1 MNKSSLISELNEKQ
15 KSAVTRPRQPV
26 LVIAGPGTGKTRT
39 LIARILYQIENLQIN
54 PGQILALTF
63 SNKAAGEIKNRLEK
77 ILKSNAEKIKVCTFH
92 SFCLDILRKNYE
104 EAGLVK
110 TFSVCDGDYQ
120 KRLLKQLMI
129 SRVRENIDRKINGI
143 LLAFSNHMLK
153 GKTLPVFSAAIFN
166 DYTRHLHKHNL
177 IDYDQV
183 LLKTLTLLNTNS
195 DILDQYRFLNQAI
208 LIDEFQDTDPIQYQI
223 IKLLA
228 EKHGNIFVVADDDQS
243 IYAWRGASPANIRTY
258 MEDFNIQ
265 KPIFL
270 DLNYRSGPG
279 IMDTAQKIVQST
291 DRIEPDKI
299 INSPNNIDASIQI
312 QTFND
317 EEQEIDFIINVI
329 GNWVEN
335 KNTPLSE
342 IAVIYPRHLFGE
354 RISSYLIKNRIPHQ
368 MAAGKN
374 LTDNPLMQKISLY
387 LKLIRD
393 PADSL
398 ILEELVETEL
408 GYHIYKQVQETGQ
421 IKKIGF
427 RKALSEL
434 STQETIS
441 YQVRRQINT
450 FVGNIANLVNLKS
463 FYRFKQLINEILK
476 STQEISISILNNNI
490 SRIKPVDHK
499 YIKQLNSPAPAIW
512 IYHSDDK
519 IRFIAKSMLE
529 AAFDKQVL
537 EFNQEKIIH
546 LKKEDVVLLL
556 KPFPIK
562 DLPCHY
568 VNIFSKQVSR
578 RNGIL
583 SHLFRWLQVQLN
595 AIPNKIFDNYVVF
608 DLETTGKDPEKCGI
622 VEIAAVKIEKGKKLD
637 EFHSLINPG
646 IPIEASAQAVHNISD
661 ADVES
666 SPSIA
671 DVWPKFE
678 KFIGNNLLIAHN
690 GYEFDFKLL
699 DRVSKQLKRPKLK
712 NIRYDSLIL
721 ARNLFPSAQNSI
733 DGLVDR
739 YKLDAGQ
746 RHRALDDVIVLHEIF
761 QKLLT
766 VVKQNEICTQ
776 GEEFTEFV
784 ALGNVLE
791 SQVTATED
799 KIFFMAGIRKLLS
812 PYSNIRKKYTE
823 KFAIDDQELSNNLIR
838 IKERIAPGI
847 AGYETFDD
855 FFKRLLET
863 AEEFNHLEIDLAIA
877 EFLSYISLINPQDCL
892 ENIDAVSLLTYH
904 SAKGLEFERVILVG
918 VEDEQMPSFFAY
930 KLDYDDDRPVNEKI
944 EEQKRLFYV
953 GITRAKIEVI
963 MTLVK
968 NRFGRR
974 QKSSPFLNDIKSD
987 INIKIFQ

>member
-1 MNKSSLISELNEKQ
+1 
-15 KSAVTRPRQPV
+15 
-26 LVIAGPGTGKTRT
+26 
-39 LIARILYQIENLQIN
+39 
-54 PGQILALTF
+54 
-63 SNKAAGEIKNRLEK
+63 
-77 ILKSNAEKIKVCTFH
+77 
-92 SFCLDILRKNYE
+92 
-104 EAGLVK
+104 
-110 TFSVCDGDYQ
+110 CDGDYQ

>member
-1 MNKSSLISELNEKQ
+1 MNKNSLISELNEKQ
-15 KSAVTRPRQPV
+15 KSAVTRPRQPI

-39 LIARILYQIENLQIN
+39 LIARILFQIENLKIN

-77 ILKSNAEKIKVCTFH
+77 ILKSNAEKIKVSTFH

-104 EAGLVK
+104 EAGLTK
-110 TFSVCDGDYQ
+110 TFSICDGDYQ
-120 KRLLKQLMI
+120 KRLLKQLLI

-143 LLAFSNHMLK
+143 LLAFSNHILK
-153 GKTLPVFSAAIFN
+153 GKTLPVFSAAIF
-166 DYTRHLHKHNL
+166 DEYTRHLQKHNL
-177 IDYDQV
+177 IDYDQILIKTLN
-183 LLKTLTLLNTNS
+183 LLKDNK

-208 LIDEFQDTDPIQYQI
+208 LVDEFQDTDPIQYQMV
-223 IKLLA
+223 KLLA

-243 IYAWRGASPANIRTY
+243 IYAWRGANPVNIRTY

-265 KPIFL
+265 QPIFL

-299 INSPNNIDASIQI
+299 IKSPNNTDASIQV

-317 EEQEIDFIINVI
+317 EEQEILFLVNKISD
-329 GNWVEN
+329 WVGQL
-335 KNTPLSE
+335 KTPLSE
-342 IAVIYPRHLFGE
+342 IALIYPRHQFGE

-408 GYHIYKQVQETGQ
+408 GYHICKQVQETSQ
-421 IKKIGF
+421 IKKISF
-427 RKALSEL
+427 RKALSEI
-434 STQETIS
+434 SIQETIS

-476 STQEISISILNNNI
+476 STQEISLSVLNDHL
-490 SRIKPVDHK
+490 SRLKPVEYKHL
-499 YIKQLNSPAPAIW
+499 KQLTSPSTEIW

-519 IRFIAKSMLE
+519 LRFIAKSLLE
-529 AAFDKQVL
+529 TAFDKQVL
-537 EFNQEKIIH
+537 ELSHEKLIH
-546 LKKEDVVLLL
+546 LKKEDIVLLL
-556 KPFPIK
+556 EPFPVE
-562 DLPCHY
+562 DLPCLY

-595 AIPNKIFDNYVVF
+595 STKNRIFENYVVF
-608 DLETTGKDPEKCGI
+608 DLETTGKNPEKCGI
-622 VEIAAVKIEKGKKLD
+622 VEIAAIKIVDGKKVD

-646 IPIEASAQAVHNISD
+646 MPIEAAAHAVHNISD

-671 DVWPKFE
+671 EIWPKFE
-678 KFIGNNLLIAHN
+678 KFIGNDLLIAHN
-690 GYEFDFKLL
+690 GYEFDFKIL
-699 DRVSKQLKRPKLK
+699 DRIAKELKRPRPK

-739 YKLDAGQ
+739 YKLDAGK

-766 VVKQNEICTQ
+766 VINQNEICTQ
-776 GEEFTEFV
+776 GEEFTEYV
-784 ALGNVLE
+784 ALGNILE
-791 SQVTATED
+791 NQVVATED

-812 PYSNIRKKYTE
+812 PYSTIRKKYAE
-823 KFAIDDQELSNNLIR
+823 EFHIDDHELSNNLIR
-838 IKERIAPGI
+838 IKEREAPGI
-847 AGYETFDD
+847 TDYETFDD
-855 FFKRLLET
+855 FFKRILET
-863 AEEFNHLEIDLAIA
+863 AEEFNNLEIDLAIA
-877 EFLSYISLINPQDCL
+877 EFLSYLSLINPQDCL

-930 KLDYDDDRPVNEKI
+930 KTDNDDERPVNEKI

-953 GITRAKIEVI
+953 GITRAKLEVI
-963 MTLVK
+963 MTIVK

-974 QKSSPFLNDIKSD
+974 QKSSPFLDDIKSD
-987 INIKIFQ
+987 ININIFQ

>member
-1 MNKSSLISELNEKQ
+1 
-15 KSAVTRPRQPV
+15 
-26 LVIAGPGTGKTRT
+26 
-39 LIARILYQIENLQIN
+39 
-54 PGQILALTF
+54 
-63 SNKAAGEIKNRLEK
+63 
-77 ILKSNAEKIKVCTFH
+77 VCTFH

-930 KLDYDDDRPVNEKI
+930 KLDYDDDRPV
-944 EEQKRLFYV
+944 
-953 GITRAKIEVI
+953 
-963 MTLVK
+963 
-968 NRFGRR
+968 
-974 QKSSPFLNDIKSD
+974 
-987 INIKIFQ
+987 